1 MVGLILALF
10 QTPTEGNRMRH
21 LHSLKLLL
29 VTVATATLLLAGCT
43 EETRNKISRDVDNF
57 LGGNLRVSYIDSGV
71 VVKSWTVKDGKI
83 TTGKDTNG
91 IGLNYYYFW
100 TVETGYVQLPIE
112 RTIIEEIR

>member
-1 MVGLILALF
+1 MAQFRTLA
-10 QTPTEGNRMRH
+10 EGNHMRH
-21 LHSLKLLL
+21 LHSLRLLL
-29 VTVATATLLLAGCT
+29 VTIATTALLLVGCT

-57 LGGNLRVSYIDSGV
+57 LGENLRVSYIDSGV
-71 VVKSWTVKDGKI
+71 VVKTWTVKDGKI

-91 IGLNYYYFW
+91 IGLSYYYFW

>member
-1 MVGLILALF
+1 
-10 QTPTEGNRMRH
+10 MRH
-21 LHSLKLLL
+21 LHSLRLLL
-29 VTVATATLLLAGCT
+29 VTVATTALLLVGCT

-57 LGGNLRVSYIDSGV
+57 LGENLRVSYIDSGV
-71 VVKSWTVKDGKI
+71 VVKTWTVKDGKI

-91 IGLNYYYFW
+91 IGLGYYYFW